1 MNAMDA
7 KIAVAQF
14 KPSPFLDKALDN
26 NLLTHLAIM
35 KQAGQCG
42 VTLLVFPEMSLSGY
56 ELERADTNALT
67 PSHVA
72 IQTLQQQAEQLNL
85 SIIVGAPWFNPNGK
99 PYIASLLIRPHLPLL
114 VYCKMHLHA
123 GEEKYVSRGHSYLDF
138 EHHGLHIGM
147 AICADTT
154 HSSHPLHYAHLQ
166 ADVYVASVL
175 ITEQGYAKDSSLL
188 QQYAKEHQLMVMMAN
203 FCGVS
208 GGWEATGKS
217 CIWTNDGAVLAQA
230 EATADMCD
238 DVNFQLLLAEQIQ
251 GVWQA
256 TSHAGTSINS

>member
-1 MNAMDA
+1 MNAMNA

-14 KPSPFLDKALDN
+14 KPSPLLDKALDN

-67 PSHVA
+67 PSHAA

-85 SIIVGAPWFNPNGK
+85 STIVGAPWFNPNGK
-99 PYIASLLIRPHLPLL
+99 PYIASLLIRPHLPVL
-114 VYCKMHLHA
+114 VYCKMHLHS
-123 GEEKYVSRGHSYLDF
+123 GEEQYVSPGHSYVDF
-138 EHHGLHIGM
+138 EHHGLRIGM
-147 AICADTT
+147 AICADTG
-154 HSSHPLHYAHLQ
+154 HSSHPRHYAHLQ

-175 ITEQGYAKDSSLL
+175 ITEQGYAKDSALL
-188 QQYAKEHQLMVMMAN
+188 HQYAKEHQLMVLMAN

-217 CIWTNDGAVLAQA
+217 CIWANNGAVLAQA
-230 EATADMCD
+230 EATADMSD
-238 DVNFQLLLAEQIQ
+238 GEAFQLLLVEQTQ

-256 TSHAGTSINS
+256 TTLTDTYINS